1 MKIKTRIFLIAIVF
15 LNMIISSCEDNINK
29 KLKLAD
35 DCLNKSHVDS
45 AYNIIKNIDPKK
57 LNDKQNIA
65 LYTLLYN
72 KAKYKKS
79 IPVND
84 SSIDSAISYY
94 SSHYSADR
102 LADAYNYKGM
112 TLYLDQRKTD
122 EAIECLKKA
131 EIIVVK
137 YDIKQLEQRTF
148 ENICIVNMGSHNYE
162 IALKYGLKAL
172 DYAYEIKD
180 TAGIAYDLQY
190 ISDTYSALKMDN
202 KAMVYYL
209 KSLSYL
215 KYYDKLSQSIL
226 FGNIGEYYFEK
237 GNSRTA
243 ELYIKKAFQKNP
255 TAYTYAIAADR
266 YIITGKYDRARE
278 LMAKAPIPINNIEK
292 HKQLT
297 TLYNLYR
304 KTGYQN
310 YALNIADSI
319 FLLNQK
325 MRNSQKH
332 DNITDI
338 QMQYDKKLV
347 AQTFKSRMIYM
358 SEGLAIL
365 AILSILLILRQKYK
379 TSKSRQTI
387 MQDRLIINEYKG
399 KLAEMKSSNNSSAAQ
414 IEEMNKMIESLE
426 TKILKA
432 LNNGKQCYELV
443 NNNGNTIRWSTKD
456 FRDFVE
462 YYKLV
467 NFSYVASLQEKY
479 NNLTPNQIF
488 FMITTNSMNK
498 DEATVANIM
507 SISNNAMR
515 SMKSRIKA
523 KSVDRSK

>member
-1 MKIKTRIFLIAIVF
+1 
-15 LNMIISSCEDNINK
+15 
-29 KLKLAD
+29 
-35 DCLNKSHVDS
+35 
-45 AYNIIKNIDPKK
+45 
-57 LNDKQNIA
+57 
-65 LYTLLYN
+65 
-72 KAKYKKS
+72 
-79 IPVND
+79 
-84 SSIDSAISYY
+84 
-94 SSHYSADR
+94 
-102 LADAYNYKGM
+102 M
-112 TLYLDQRKTD
+112 T
-122 EAIECLKKA
+122 
-131 EIIVVK
+131 
-137 YDIKQLEQRTF
+137 
-148 ENICIVNMGSHNYE
+148 
-162 IALKYGLKAL
+162 
-172 DYAYEIKD
+172 
-180 TAGIAYDLQY
+180 
-190 ISDTYSALKMDN
+190 
-202 KAMVYYL
+202 
-209 KSLSYL
+209 
-215 KYYDKLSQSIL
+215 
-226 FGNIGEYYFEK
+226 
-237 GNSRTA
+237 
-243 ELYIKKAFQKNP
+243 
-255 TAYTYAIAADR
+255 
-266 YIITGKYDRARE
+266 
-278 LMAKAPIPINNIEK
+278 KAPIPINNIEK

-304 KTGYQN
+304 KTGCQN
-310 YALNIADSI
+310 DALNIADSI
-319 FLLNQK
+319 FILNQK
-325 MRNSQKH
+325 IRNSQKK

-507 SISNNAMR
+507 RISNNAMR

>member
-1 MKIKTRIFLIAIVF
+1 
-15 LNMIISSCEDNINK
+15 MIISSCEDNINK

-72 KAKYKKS
+72 KVKYKKS

-325 MRNSQKH
+325 IRNSQKN

-432 LNNGKQCYELV
+432 LNNGKLCYESILD
-443 NNNGNTIRWSTKD
+443 NNTIVNWSTKD

>member
-1 MKIKTRIFLIAIVF
+1 
-15 LNMIISSCEDNINK
+15 
-29 KLKLAD
+29 
-35 DCLNKSHVDS
+35 
-45 AYNIIKNIDPKK
+45 
-57 LNDKQNIA
+57 
-65 LYTLLYN
+65 
-72 KAKYKKS
+72 
-79 IPVND
+79 
-84 SSIDSAISYY
+84 
-94 SSHYSADR
+94 
-102 LADAYNYKGM
+102 
-112 TLYLDQRKTD
+112 
-122 EAIECLKKA
+122 
-131 EIIVVK
+131 
-137 YDIKQLEQRTF
+137 
-148 ENICIVNMGSHNYE
+148 
-162 IALKYGLKAL
+162 
-172 DYAYEIKD
+172 
-180 TAGIAYDLQY
+180 
-190 ISDTYSALKMDN
+190 
-202 KAMVYYL
+202 
-209 KSLSYL
+209 
-215 KYYDKLSQSIL
+215 
-226 FGNIGEYYFEK
+226 
-237 GNSRTA
+237 
-243 ELYIKKAFQKNP
+243 
-255 TAYTYAIAADR
+255 
-266 YIITGKYDRARE
+266 
-278 LMAKAPIPINNIEK
+278 
-292 HKQLT
+292 
-297 TLYNLYR
+297 
-304 KTGYQN
+304 
-310 YALNIADSI
+310 
-319 FLLNQK
+319 
-325 MRNSQKH
+325 
-332 DNITDI
+332 
-338 QMQYDKKLV
+338 MQYDKKLV